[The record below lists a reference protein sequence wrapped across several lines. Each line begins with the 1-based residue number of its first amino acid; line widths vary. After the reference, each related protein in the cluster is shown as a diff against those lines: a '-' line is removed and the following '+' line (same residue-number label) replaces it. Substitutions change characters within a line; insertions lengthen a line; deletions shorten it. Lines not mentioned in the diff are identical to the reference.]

1 MIKNF
6 IILFLLTPW
15 VLWGQNQSIQ
25 EAVQDTD
32 QPLSFVTIL
41 LTPASESQSEPIAAT
56 ITDDQ
61 GRFQL
66 EGLSQGQYTL
76 SVQ

>member
-15 VLWGQNQSIQ
+15 VLLGQNQSIQ
-25 EAVQDTD
+25 GAVQDTD
-32 QPLSFVTIL
+32 QPLSFFTIL
-41 LTPASESQSEPIAAT
+41 LTPTSESQSEPIAAT

-61 GRFQL
+61 GRSRL
-66 EGLSQGQYTL
+66 N
-76 SVQ
+76 